1 MGGFSERLCGP
12 LRVDPLEPTNRVP
25 LAMDPASRAARSGVA
40 TRSSPQRRT
49 ATGRRALTAA
59 LLATTIAGTLT
70 GALLGTLAGA
80 GGALAQDNVKPSTAG
95 GIVPATPLA
104 SSPPASSP
112 PSSPPSPSTPSSAAG
127 AAPPSDDIAK
137 KFEAMEQRI
146 KALETDL
153 KKKNE
158 AAAAGTPGAPG
169 TPGATPVAGKP
180 GKPAPPGAP
189 DWVTST
195 QPGAAPA
202 NPASPA
208 APGATPVAAK
218 PGKPGL
224 AGAPDWVTSTQPGA
238 QPATPDAAPTAD
250 GKPAT
255 PPPGDTKWT
264 TPTTSWNGPG
274 TATANKGLLGIA
286 PSPVTGL
293 SIGAYGEMAFG
304 FQQNPAALGQWQN
317 GFDAHR
323 LVLLP
328 TYQITEN
335 IIFNAEI
342 EFEHAGTGFD
352 GDDKLHG
359 TAEIEQVWVDFKI
372 MDQFNWR
379 APGIDLIPF
388 GYINEH
394 HEPTQFYSVMRP
406 ELYNGLIPSTWKAP
420 ASSIYGIITEGLTYT
435 IQASSSLEDFGDD
448 FGARTDANT
457 VPPYPIG
464 YVAGID
470 GASALGFSLPARGD
484 FKQLSNDIGVAVQ
497 LAYSP
502 SMLPGF
508 AGTTSFYYTPNTT
521 PRGAYAD
528 NGMLLGRSSLSMFD
542 SEFRYRIANTGWEAR
557 AEYVIAEFGSPSNLR
572 ANNDSDPTNNVGKS
586 MYGYS
591 AELAYHLPL
600 GNILNSDWELVPFY
614 RYTFQNFQTA
624 GYAGTDVNAPTGAGQ
639 TRFHNVGI
647 AVFPS
652 PQIVLKL
659 TWQKVMN
666 DDPFGARSD
675 SLLGGVGF
683 FF

>member
-1 MGGFSERLCGP
+1 
-12 LRVDPLEPTNRVP
+12 
-25 LAMDPASRAARSGVA
+25 
-40 TRSSPQRRT
+40 
-49 ATGRRALTAA
+49 
-59 LLATTIAGTLT
+59 
-70 GALLGTLAGA
+70 
-80 GGALAQDNVKPSTAG
+80 
-95 GIVPATPLA
+95 
-104 SSPPASSP
+104 
-112 PSSPPSPSTPSSAAG
+112 
-127 AAPPSDDIAK
+127 
-137 KFEAMEQRI
+137 MEQRI
-146 KALETDL
+146 KALEAEL
-153 KKKNE
+153 NKKI
-158 AAAAGTPGAPG
+158 APGTPGAPGPPGAPGAPG
-169 TPGATPVAGKP
+169 TPGAAPAKP
-180 GKPAPPGAP
+180 GKPAPSGAP

-202 NPASPA
+202 TPAGTPGAPA
-208 APGATPVAAK
+208 APGAPAGRPARSAP
-218 PGKPGL
+218 PGT
-224 AGAPDWVTSTQPGA
+224 PDWALPA
-238 QPATPDAAPTAD
+238 QPATPAAPGTATAD
-250 GKPAT
+250 GQPAAPAAAPGQFQT
-255 PPPGDTKWT
+255 P
-264 TPTTSWNGPG
+264 SWNGPG

-372 MDQFNWR
+372 IDQFNWR
-379 APGIDLIPF
+379 APGIDLIPM

-420 ASSIYGIITEGLTYT
+420 ATSIYGTITEGLTYT

-448 FGARTDANT
+448 FGTRTDANT
-457 VPPYPIG
+457 VPPFPTG

-470 GASALGFSLPARGD
+470 GASALGFSLPVRGD
-484 FKQLSNDIGVAVQ
+484 FKQLSNDIAVAAQ
-497 LAYSP
+497 LAYSLP
-502 SMLPGF
+502 FLPGF
-508 AGTTSFYYTPNTT
+508 AGTTSGYYTPNTT

-528 NGMLLGRSSLSMFD
+528 TGMLLGRSSLSMFD

-557 AEYVIAEFGSPSNLR
+557 AEYVYVTFGSPSNLR

-600 GNILNSDWELVPFY
+600 GNILSSNWELVPFY

-624 GYAGTDVNAPTGAGQ
+624 GYAGTDLNQPTGAGQ
-639 TRFHNVGI
+639 TRFHNAGF
-647 AVFPS
+647 ALFPS
-652 PQIVLKL
+652 PQIVLKV
-659 TWQKVMN
+659 TWQKVIN